1 MITSPFYA
9 GEGGGGDDVCWI
21 CVKGAMQVYLCPVA
35 DAAAGE
41 DGGPI
46 REKLF
51 RGESAGELVCGGR
64 GGKFWLR

>member
-1 MITSPFYA
+1 M
-9 GEGGGGDDVCWI
+9 CWI

-64 GGKFWLR
+64 GGGGKFWLR